1 MSSFFFLELQLI
13 TVLLSICDSCMSWSA
28 RFFSAKVCWGFFIF
42 DSVLFLLKFIFL
54 FNKRYGVFGLHNFF
68 QYYNNREATH
78 TIAPKSLIFIV
89 QQEIWKFNDIC
100 MSWNS
105 LTTVQGTNFLNLE
118 HGSIEYVTFS
128 KQ

>member
-28 RFFSAKVCWGFFIF
+28 RFFSVKVCWGFFIF

-54 FNKRYGVFGLHNFF
+54 FNKKYGVFGLHNFF

-100 MSWNS
+100 MSWNF
-105 LTTVQGTNFLNLE
+105 LNTVQGTNFLNLE

>member
-42 DSVLFLLKFIFL
+42 DLVLFLLKFIFL
-54 FNKRYGVFGLHNFF
+54 FNKKYGVFDLHNFF

-105 LTTVQGTNFLNLE
+105 LNTVQGTNFLNLE